1 MTEQHEHELKF
12 AFSDFVALLK
22 RHRRTIF
29 LFMVLGA
36 LATFSYA
43 VTRPV
48 NYIVKATFRDKGKT
62 QVGFS
67 SGFTD
72 LFFNKSGSQ
81 ESEASTTMKSRVLIS
96 QAIRDLNLQGSI
108 SKQQPDYPELRN
120 SWESLLGEYAQWMQ
134 PNLPILNDPHP
145 DFLLEAIFYEGEIP
159 VGFSL
164 KWIDQDRFE
173 IIGNGNVSLGFGSLG
188 MPFNAGNAQFTVVKS
203 NAEEHD
209 DQTPYS
215 VVIFPLNEVAAGYA
229 GLLQIDVDKEDK
241 SLLKLQFRHRNR
253 ELASRFLN
261 RLMETFQMYQEEQH
275 ELTANTQLSYLKRR
289 QTEVGADLQQLMENH
304 VQKVSEDMAR
314 SGFTSLQKEM
324 EFLAGS
330 LTTNQEKIQEIDL
343 ETRRL
348 SNIDPEACVHYDAYT
363 TRGDS
368 LIINNWIAEMRALKQ
383 ESDSVEVA
391 LQLTSNQ
398 ATPAKERINNH
409 FAEIQNTQK
418 CSQEA
423 AQMADWVRKK
433 GTEIFILQTL
443 RNEPYPVASWLES
456 LKDKERSVAIATPQ
470 LKKQKE
476 LELNQF
482 KEQLLAYLDNFQHLL
497 KIRET
502 TLSQRMRTLQAPH
515 AEFEGINLSTAREL
529 YINFTKELNDITAE
543 HKQHLFVAKQL
554 ENPDFELC
562 SLTALL
568 RDPISQE
575 RITKASELM
584 IQIKDESNR
593 TQREIDRLKSE
604 LALQKQFLTSH
615 ILQIADLLA
624 LKEEMLKEKVAALQS
639 ITLEQIQQ
647 KSSLLKKNLTDYV
660 QSRIENLNQ
669 EKQLLAEHQASLQSR
684 MTEIPEKWSS
694 EQLLNQNLAM
704 QQRFLENLAGMVE
717 SKNISKNLEMVQSS
731 ALDTAIPTLNPKP
744 PRLIFYTV
752 LGAILGFF
760 GSTCFLFTRT
770 MIQGIPASREN
781 LTLASYHVSGAITP
795 FQGDESSAAPPYIN
809 SDLDTLRRLI
819 ANVEAKT
826 PPSAKSRS
834 LLMIKGH
841 GTDFTNTLAV
851 LLSKKGQKILKLSLD
866 FTAVSDKEGLLQYLE
881 SDAANPKI
889 ERLSDFDWIPSG
901 GVSRYSEE
909 LLRSPRFQSLLKEL
923 ASRYDWILA
932 STPATLPSAEAENLS
947 GLFDASVV
955 VVTNESLNTL
965 IAFSEALPK
974 DKEERLSFVVSS

>member
-1 MTEQHEHELKF
+1 MTDQQHELKF
-12 AFSDFVALLK
+12 AFSDFISLLK
-22 RHRRTIF
+22 RHRKTI
-29 LFMVLGA
+29 LVWMVLGA
-36 LATFSYA
+36 LITFSYA

-67 SGFTD
+67 SGFSD
-72 LFFNKSGSQ
+72 LLFNRSGAQ
-81 ESEASTTMKSRVLIS
+81 ESEASTTMKSRLLIS
-96 QAIRDLNLQGSI
+96 QVIRELNLQGSV
-108 SKQQPDYPELRN
+108 SRQQTEYPELKN

-134 PNLPILNDPHP
+134 PNIPILNDPHP
-145 DFLLEAIFYEGEIP
+145 DFLIESVTYDGEVPI
-159 VGFSL
+159 GFTL

-173 IIGNGNVSLGFGSLG
+173 ILGDGNVSLGFGSLG
-188 MPFNAGNAQFTVVKS
+188 TPFNAGSAQFTVVKN
-203 NAEEHD
+203 NAEEHGN
-209 DQTPYS
+209 QTRYG
-215 VVIFPLNEVAAGYA
+215 VIILPMNEVATGYA

-241 SLLKLQFRHRNR
+241 TLLKLQFRHRNR
-253 ELASRFLN
+253 DLATRFLN
-261 RLMETFQMYQEEQH
+261 RLMETFQSYQEEQH

-289 QTEVGADLQQLMENH
+289 QNEVGSDLQQLMENH

-324 EFLAGS
+324 EFLAAS
-330 LTTNQEKIQEIDL
+330 LASNQEKLQEIDL

-348 SNIDPEACVHYDAYT
+348 KSIDPDACVHYDAYT
-363 TRGDS
+363 TRGDP

-383 ESDSVEVA
+383 ESDAVEVA
-391 LQLTSNQ
+391 LQLTSKQ
-398 ATPAKERINNH
+398 TAPAKERINNH
-409 FAEIQNTQK
+409 FVDIQKTQK
-418 CSQEA
+418 CAQEA
-423 AQMADWVRKK
+423 AQMADWIRKK
-433 GTEIFILQTL
+433 NPDSFFLQAL
-443 RNEPYPVASWLES
+443 KNEPYPVASWLDS
-456 LKDKERSVAIATPQ
+456 LKDKERAAAIAAPQ

-476 LELNQF
+476 LELGQF

-502 TLSQRMRTLQAPH
+502 TLAQRMRTLQEPH
-515 AEFEGINLSTAREL
+515 AELEGINLATVREL
-529 YINFTKELNDITAE
+529 YIGFTKELNEIATQ
-543 HKQHLFVAKQL
+543 HKQHAFVAKQL
-554 ENPDFELC
+554 ENPDFEVC

-568 RDPISQE
+568 SDPISQE
-575 RITKASELM
+575 RIAKASQLM

-604 LALQKQFLTSH
+604 LTLQKQFLTSH

-624 LKEEMLKEKVAALQS
+624 LKETMLKEKVAALQG

-647 KSSLLKKNLTDYV
+647 KTSLLKKNLTDYV
-660 QSRIENLNQ
+660 ESRIQNLDQ
-669 EKQLLAEHQASLQSR
+669 EKQLLAEHQKSLQAR
-684 MTEIPEKWSS
+684 MTEIPEKWAS

-731 ALDTAIPTLNPKP
+731 ALDAAVPTLNPKP

-760 GSTCFLFTRT
+760 GSSCFLFTRT

-795 FQGDESSAAPPYIN
+795 FQGDEASAAPPYIN

-819 ANVEAKT
+819 ANVETKT
-826 PPSAKSRS
+826 SASAKSRS
-834 LLMIKGH
+834 LLLIKGH

-851 LLSKKGQKILKLSLD
+851 LLSKKGQKILKLTLD
-866 FTAVSDKEGLLQYLE
+866 FTTASDKEGLLQYLE

-889 ERLSDFDWIPSG
+889 EKLSDFDWIPSG
-901 GVSRYSEE
+901 GISRYSEE
-909 LLRSPRFQSLLKEL
+909 LLRSPRFQTLLKEL
-923 ASRYDWILA
+923 SSRYDWILA

-965 IAFSEALPK
+965 IAFSETLPK
-974 DKEERLSFVVSS
+974 DKEERLSFVFS